1 MPSQTSATPFEAT
14 RKNSKKPYKCP
25 ALIEYGDINEVTRDL
40 DSGDLLS
47 VTVVAV
53 V

>member
-1 MPSQTSATPFEAT
+1 MPSQTSTTPFEAT
-14 RKNSKKPYKCP
+14 RNASKKPYKCP
-25 ALIEYGDINEVTRDL
+25 ALIEYGDINAVTRDL